1 PTLTAEIKEALLP
14 QNRYPDVVKRDKV
27 PYQGSFEEIA
37 AHAVKNDIGKI
48 ANQIMTAVTLRWE
61 TVLMPEEKKEGYLQ
75 QVAKYYRAIL
85 AKDAE
90 ARRQVAEGRIPPRY
104 RTQIEAIANLPQKLS
119 SQQIE
124 TALQQM
130 RDVQFRIVG
139 DLSNELQVAVDGPKS
154 ALRPDANVLSACK
167 EIGGYQ
173 PVTWLGA
180 RDKSR
185 NPQVYRTKPYES
197 NNYGP
202 VDRMIQVA
210 NEKWQQ
216 SPLIA
221 RPAVQFRGFFSEANH
236 PQMAEIAQEIKE
248 TYNDYLKRARS
259 LSELKNEN
267 PELIDP
273 YIEVTST
280 KSHRTIYLTRLER
293 FVALESGFF
302 SKDKPFPIDL
312 RLANNTFNRE
322 IPNSLVA
329 VATIERDG
337 KTIEKPIAAVAIA
350 STEQHNLKTGLKLT
364 QGMAAI
370 QPGIT
375 SERID
380 GIYRSLDEY
389 VDMVRQEHPESERR
403 ALAAAL
409 WYSTHTRD
417 EYQTK
422 KALLAFKLFPNEAVK
437 QLEELQFTQLKVV
450 GLHFRTNEYG
460 NRQWRGE
467 EVNCAIALHPIPDK
481 AGKLEHKRVIEV
493 EGKVL
498 APLTSESPALPVGT
512 KFRAEIVA
520 EPSSAVVATTPKGN
534 SLKIRQVKNFA
545 YGEREWQG
553 EEQPLTVALVKNS
566 RGREVPLV
574 TVEENALGVLDRE
587 SEVKLRE
594 RNLLNGK
601 GFTLVSRLENSPPTT
616 AQVCVKPETVLYPW
630 QQKEQERQLEVKR
643 AVYRERYEVYAA
655 QVLNNSAITCA
666 ASQEVDVEV
675 AILAYAQTNNPHEV
689 AIILSQSD
697 QVREWRASVPDSRS
711 WNEYVKQA
719 QDYIRYVQADAHKRW
734 RQISPERQ
742 LEEELSH

>member
-61 TVLMPEEKKEGYLQ
+61 TVLMPEEKKEGYLN
-75 QVAKYYRAIL
+75 QVAQYYRGIL
-85 AKDAE
+85 LKE
-90 ARRQVAEGRIPPRY
+90 AGGRGQSDEGRISARY
-104 RTQIEAIANLPQKLS
+104 RTEIEAIANLPQELS
-119 SQQIE
+119 PQQIE

-130 RDVQFRIVG
+130 RDIQFKIVS

-154 ALRPDANVLSACK
+154 ALRPEPAILSACK
-167 EIGGYQ
+167 DIGGYQ
-173 PVTWLGA
+173 PVTWLAG

-185 NPQVYRTKPYES
+185 NPQIYRTKPLES

-202 VDRMIQVA
+202 VDRMIGVA
-210 NEKWQQ
+210 NEKWLE
-216 SPLIA
+216 SRLLP
-221 RPAVQFRGFFSEANH
+221 RPAVQFRGFFSEPSN
-236 PQMAEIAQEIKE
+236 PKMAEIAQEIKE
-248 TYNDYLKRARS
+248 TYNDYLKRARA
-259 LSELKNEN
+259 LEDLKSQHR
-267 PELIDP
+267 ELIEP

-293 FVALESGFF
+293 FGALESGLF
-302 SKDKPFPIDL
+302 STDKPFPIDL
-312 RLANNTFNRE
+312 RLAKNTLDGE

-329 VATIERDG
+329 VATSDRDG
-337 KTIEKPIAAVAIA
+337 KSIEQPGAAIA
-350 STEQHNLKTGLKLT
+350 LSSVEQHNLKAGMKLT

-370 QPGIT
+370 RPGIT
-375 SERID
+375 QERIN

-389 VDMVRQEHPESERR
+389 VDMVRQEQPQSERR

-409 WYSTHTRD
+409 WHNAHTRD

-422 KALLAFKLFPNEAVK
+422 KALLAFKLFPNEVIK
-437 QLEELQFTQLKVV
+437 QLEELQFTDLKVV
-450 GLHFRTNEYG
+450 GLHFPTNEYG

-481 AGKLEHKRVIEV
+481 AGKPEEKRVIKV

-498 APLTSESPALPVGT
+498 APLTGESPALPVGT
-512 KFRAEIVA
+512 KFRAEILA
-520 EPSSAVVATTPKGN
+520 EPSSAVVATTPKGS
-534 SLKIRQVKNFA
+534 SLKIGQVKNFA
-545 YGEREWQG
+545 YRQRQWQG
-553 EEQPLTVALVKNS
+553 EEQSISVALVKNS

-574 TVEENALGVLDRE
+574 TVKGNALGVLDRE
-587 SEVKLRE
+587 SQMKLRE
-594 RNLLNGK
+594 RNLLNGR
-601 GFTLVSRLENSPPTT
+601 GFTFTARLENSPPTT
-616 AQVCVKPETVLYPW
+616 AQVRVKPETVLYPW
-630 QQKEQERQLEVKR
+630 QQKEQEQQLEAKR
-643 AVYRERYEVYAA
+643 AEYRERYEVYAA
-655 QVLNNSAITCA
+655 QVLNNSALTRA
-666 ASQEVDVEV
+666 ARQEVDVEV

-711 WNEYVKQA
+711 WEEYVSQA
-719 QDYIRYVQADAHKRW
+719 KEYLRVIQNVANH
-734 RQISPERQ
+734 RQQSETIKPQ
-742 LEEELSH
+742 ELSR